1 MSQLNTTTLEAAI
14 EEIDELAIGE
24 EAPPL
29 FMGEVMKILKNSTNE
44 ELIKP
49 EEEDAKGFHN
59 WKRLADTGVMYGAPL
74 FSGPQVSKEMRKEK
88 CHLFRH
94 ASKVLETQQITC
106 EMPPILL
113 LERMDLYSK
122 ACLVGEARSDPVR
135 VYGANK
141 QHIEDFQAAVKNVCH
156 FFTDTAKMSDL
167 IAKDEAIMSLK
178 LIHNWMMSAIAGI
191 NGSPK
196 AWDDPETGEVRVF
209 STEQMAVRLDHLG
222 RMYLMNPVT
231 KALQEVPPYTESTAT
246 ARPAKAPKTD
256 ASTGG
261 ASSSD
266 WEKDLKWPE
275 NTS

>member
-1 MSQLNTTTLEAAI
+1 MSQLTTATLEAAI
-14 EEIDELAIGE
+14 EEIDELVIGD
-24 EAPPL
+24 EAPPM

-44 ELIKP
+44 QVIKP
-49 EEEDAKGFHN
+49 EEEDVKGFHN
-59 WKRLADTGVMYGAPL
+59 WKRLATTGVMYGTPL

-94 ASKVLETQQITC
+94 ASKVLETQQISC

-141 QHIEDFQAAVKNVCH
+141 QHIADFQLAVKNVCN
-156 FFTDTAKMSDL
+156 FFMETGTMSDL
-167 IAKDEAIMSLK
+167 IAKDEAIMNLK

-196 AWDDPETGEVRVF
+196 AWDDPETGEVRSF
-209 STEQMAVRLDHLG
+209 STEQMAVRVDHIG
-222 RMYLMNPVT
+222 RLYLMNPVS
-231 KALQEVPPYTESTAT
+231 KALQEVPPYTESTAS
-246 ARPAKAPKTD
+246 ARPAKVQKAD

-261 ASSSD
+261 ASSSN
-266 WEKDLKWPE
+266 WKKELKWPE